1 MEIGK
6 DENQA
11 NTVTLWTDTLR
22 QYGDHFPAA
31 LIPGGTIHGRLTAKK
46 PAILS
51 MDARLRKGLYA
62 NGGNT
67 LTGVDFHQMQP
78 RIIAERC
85 KDPIFRGPF
94 VDRRDYYRVW
104 ASFIFA
110 KPEAEIS
117 GEERSIAKAVAL
129 HWLFGQGK
137 ENLSKLVEETGYD
150 KDAAMEGIRNFE
162 TACSKLRTWKMQME
176 ASVRRRGYVETVSGR
191 RIPMRK
197 EDAWLA
203 MNYSTTGTE
212 VEIMLHAIMKLGK
225 RLKEEALD
233 ARISLLVYDELI
245 VETAPACQ
253 TRVEALM
260 TECLTEAF
268 HEMLPDAPMDNLLEV
283 HADPCWGNLK

>member
-1 MEIGK
+1 M
-6 DENQA
+6 
-11 NTVTLWTDTLR
+11 TLWTDTLR

-51 MDARLRKGLYA
+51 MDARLRKALYA
-62 NGGNT
+62 NGSNT
-67 LTGVDFHQMQP
+67 LIGVDFHQMQP

-85 KDPIFRGPF
+85 KDPVFRAPF
-94 VDRRDYYRVW
+94 VNGGDYYRVW

-117 GEERSIAKAVAL
+117 TEERSIAKAVAL

-137 ENLSKLVEETGYD
+137 DNLSKLVEETGYD
-150 KDAAMEGIRNFE
+150 KDAALDGMRSFE
-162 TACSKLRTWKMQME
+162 AACSRLRAWKMRLE
-176 ASVRRRGYVETVSGR
+176 ESVKRRGYVETVSGH
-191 RIPMRK
+191 RIPMKR

-212 VEIMLHAIMKLGK
+212 VEIMLHAITKLGRK
-225 RLKEEALD
+225 LKEEHLE

-245 VETAPACQ
+245 AETSPSCQ
-253 TRVEALM
+253 PRVEALM
-260 TECLTEAF
+260 KECLTDAF
-268 HEMLPDAPMDNLLEV
+268 HAMLPDAPMDNLLEV
-283 HADPCWGNLK
+283 HTNPCWGDLK